1 MASSR
6 MKKITVAGAAIAA
19 VGGLTFTASANAAG
33 RDAHGGSAGPA
44 SSVSAAVRPAAASH
58 AAGAARTAHN
68 LAAAKA
74 ARAAQAARR
83 TAHAAPRADSDAK
96 VVQPIA
102 HGVVDGV
109 NWSVTLEYYPTL
121 PAGFGWKPIPGIDQ
135 PEPKALLCQR
145 MVIDGVLIDHQG
157 GPWADCQPLSG
168 PHDPQGSGDEGLWGF
183 QDKGTSGTRLFV
195 SNPEATVASGVVT
208 LTDGTRLE
216 APAVS
221 VRGTSYRAW
230 AVAVPDGHT
239 IASVDQYDAHHHLVS
254 HETEWN

>member
-19 VGGLTFTASANAAG
+19 VGGLTFAASANAAG
-33 RDAHGGSAGPA
+33 RDVRDGSAGPA
-44 SSVSAAVRPAAASH
+44 SSVSAPVRPAASSH
-58 AAGAARTAHN
+58 AADAARTAHN

-74 ARAAQAARR
+74 ARAAQAAR
-83 TAHAAPRADSDAK
+83 AAAAGRAESDAK
-96 VVQPIA
+96 VVQSIA

-121 PAGFGWKPIPGIDQ
+121 PADFGWKPVPGTDQ

-145 MVIDGVLIDHQG
+145 MVIGGVLIDHQG

-168 PHDPQGSGDEGLWGF
+168 PHDPQGSGEEGLWGF

-230 AVAVPDGHT
+230 AVAIPDGHT

-254 HETEWN
+254 HETEWS